1 VRERGSE
8 GAKETVIE
16 GKRCVGREG
25 DGRPGS
31 EVAKEQGSRAIYIYM
46 YLYIYISIYI

>member
-31 EVAKEQGSRAIYIYM
+31 EDAKAQGRGAIYIYTC
-46 YLYIYISIYI
+46 IYIFIYL